1 MDKKNYNI
9 AKKIYM
15 KILIVLFSVSSVI
28 AIVGRTV
35 KQILRGYGYVF
46 HSWLSVTYLVAWV
59 LMIGLIL
66 IITLSYLNVW
76 LGSILIPFI
85 LFVAFIGGCLGYDKE
100 IKKGSQQI
108 PVLVKGKIA
117 VHHAGDTC
125 GGDVLRL
132 SDLGYGSTEASQCI
146 L

>member
-1 MDKKNYNI
+1 MGVYMNKKNSNI
-9 AKKIYM
+9 AKKIYK

-28 AIVGRTV
+28 AIVGRIV

-100 IKKGSQQI
+100 IKKGKYIVIETQQI
-108 PVLVKGKIA
+108 GEKAIRYYENINIFFMKF
-117 VHHAGDTC
+117 HHEEY
-125 GGDVLRL
+125 VR
-132 SDLGYGSTEASQCI
+132 
-146 L
+146 

>member
-1 MDKKNYNI
+1 MGVYMDKKNYNI

-100 IKKGSQQI
+100 IKKWKYIVIETQQI
-108 PVLVKGKIA
+108 GEKAIRYYENINIFFMKF
-117 VHHAGDTC
+117 HHEEY
-125 GGDVLRL
+125 VR
-132 SDLGYGSTEASQCI
+132 
-146 L
+146 

>member
-1 MDKKNYNI
+1 MGVYMDKKNYNI

-28 AIVGRTV
+28 AIVGRIV
-35 KQILRGYGYVF
+35 KQILRGYGYIF

-85 LFVAFIGGCLGYDKE
+85 LFIAFIGGCLGYNEE
-100 IKKGSQQI
+100 IKKGKYIVIETQQI
-108 PVLVKGKIA
+108 GEKAIRYYENINIFFMKF
-117 VHHAGDTC
+117 HHEEY
-125 GGDVLRL
+125 VR
-132 SDLGYGSTEASQCI
+132 
-146 L
+146 